1 MSKGGTMKILSV
13 TNAICFMIAAICL
26 AAGYVWGGYWL
37 IFPAFLAMI
46 LFWLVMKRKSFFGT
60 ASSLLL
66 VYVFLAVVGVITNL
80 PLPLIVAGSTAA
92 LASWDLTIFNHSMS
106 GNRPVELNGPL
117 GKYHMQSLA
126 VMLVASLLLTLISL
140 YLNLQFS
147 FGITVFLVLA
157 AMGCLSYSLQYII
170 RNR

>member
-1 MSKGGTMKILSV
+1 MKIPFV

-46 LFWLVMKRKSFFGT
+46 LFWLVMKRKSFFGA

-66 VYVFLAVVGVITNL
+66 VYVFLAAIGVIANL
-80 PLPLIVAGSTAA
+80 SLSLMVIGCTTA
-92 LASWDLTIFNHSMS
+92 LASWDLAHFNHGMG
-106 GNRPVELNGPL
+106 GNPL
-117 GKYHMQSLA
+117 FEAKESLEKHHMQSLA
-126 VMLVASLLLTLISL
+126 VMYGASLLLALISS
-140 YLNLQFS
+140 YINLQFP
-147 FGITVFLVLA
+147 FGVMVFLVLV
-157 AMGCLSYSLQYII
+157 AMGCISYGLQYIK